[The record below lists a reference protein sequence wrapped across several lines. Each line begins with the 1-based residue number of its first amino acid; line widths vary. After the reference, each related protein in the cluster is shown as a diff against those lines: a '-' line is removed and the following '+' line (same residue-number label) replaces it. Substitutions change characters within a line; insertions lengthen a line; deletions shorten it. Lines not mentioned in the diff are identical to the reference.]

1 MVLCW
6 VIAIAALVAAIRT
19 RLLPSN
25 GLFGNRPIAESIG
38 APDLTNGE
46 VSPEGGREIGISA
59 GNYSLLDG
67 VTCTNCG
74 RRIRQQCGF
83 RLVGNSIPPE
93 LLVPGRLGT
102 RADLSEVALCFLWYA
117 KTFWMRGTGGGAG
130 LVHYRWGGIDNKALL
145 SRHLARYA
153 SRNHCPPF
161 QVSPVTVNLSDA
173 AVCQTFYRNNSFFH
187 PFLPTERTDP
197 DERLWFI
204 KDEMG
209 SLGRHIKLVSGRQI
223 AAAAAQDEAAKK
235 GRVAGTVGGEGA
247 AADSLGPLS
256 ICPQKGRV
264 ASLNVPIPWIL
275 EGRKFDVRVYILV
288 ASIHPLLVFFRQ
300 GHLRVSALLYQRDA
314 ASTVQAMHVTNPS
327 FGLAISND
335 SGAIIRQVDVLRQTL
350 RRRLGSR
357 AGDAAWRRAELSVRK
372 CVLQTVYAVR
382 KVWLDRVLIR
392 DLSDWGHAFIAADV
406 MIDRSMN
413 AVVLDVNTMPSFYH
427 FEDDDTHTHAPTAN
441 EERKTSGA
449 QSSPK
454 QNAAQIDA
462 MGNRSKRQWPAWF
475 IKERSATIRTALDI
489 IEETAWR
496 KIRDRR
502 SFKSHEAGEQ
512 DTGDRGGVNGSF
524 VDVLHSATLLHS
536 ATFDPQRWPLLKKGI
551 RTAEESGWDLLYNEV
566 TAGKARE
573 DYNELTAGRDR
584 EDASRAQFA
593 PRRLGL
599 GKWEGIHLPGDCVLR
614 NEEIILKE
622 S

>member
-1 MVLCW
+1 VVLCW

-25 GLFGNRPIAESIG
+25 GLFGNRPTAESIG
-38 APDLTNGE
+38 ALDLTHGQA
-46 VSPEGGREIGISA
+46 SKEGGREIGISA

-67 VTCTNCG
+67 VTCTHCG

-83 RLVGNSIPPE
+83 HLVGNSIPPE
-93 LLVPGRLGT
+93 LLVPGRLGKRT
-102 RADLSEVALCFLWYA
+102 DLSEVALCFLWYA
-117 KTFWMRGTGGGAG
+117 KTFWMRGTGGGTG
-130 LVHYRWGGIDNKALL
+130 LVHYRWGGIDNKALF

-161 QVSPVTVNLSDA
+161 QMSPVTVNLSDA

-209 SLGRHIKLVSGRQI
+209 SLGRHITLVSGRQI

-235 GRVAGTVGGEGA
+235 GRAAGTLGGEGAAGEGA
-247 AADSLGPLS
+247 AADSLGPLA

-264 ASLNVPIPWIL
+264 ASLNVPIPWNL
-275 EGRKFDVRVYILV
+275 EGRKFDMRVYVLV

-314 ASTVQAMHVTNPS
+314 ASTVQAMHVTNPG

-382 KVWLDRVLIR
+382 EVWLDRELIR

-427 FEDDDTHTHAPTAN
+427 FEDDDTHTHTLTAK
-441 EERKTSGA
+441 EVR
-449 QSSPK
+449 
-454 QNAAQIDA
+454 
-462 MGNRSKRQWPAWF
+462 RSKRQWPAWF

-502 SFKSHEAGEQ
+502 SFKSHKAGEQ
-512 DTGDRGGVNGSF
+512 DAGDRGGVNGSF
-524 VDVLHSATLLHS
+524 IDVLHSATI
-536 ATFDPQRWPLLKKGI
+536 DPHPQHWPLLKKGI

-584 EDASRAQFA
+584 ENASRAQFA
-593 PRRLGL
+593 PRRPGL
-599 GKWEGIHLPGDCVLR
+599 GEWEGIHLPGDCVLR
-614 NEEIILKE
+614 NEEIILTE
-622 S
+622 L